1 MHAQMPSSGMGL
13 TSPSYP
19 SRMYPDNRLFGQY
32 GQYGNTLKG
41 GLGFGSNVYNSRNN
55 GRWGVVDTKYKP
67 TPCLLQNSKFQNY
80 HIERESYMH
89 RVLNLDEIKNKLHSL
104 FVNCETNLEPN

>member
-67 TPCLLQNSKFQNY
+67 TLCLVAKFKIPKLLHRKGILHAWSIISK
-80 HIERESYMH
+80 
-89 RVLNLDEIKNKLHSL
+89 
-104 FVNCETNLEPN
+104 

>member
-1 MHAQMPSSGMGL
+1 
-13 TSPSYP
+13 
-19 SRMYPDNRLFGQY
+19 MYPDNRLFGQY

-67 TPCLLQNSKFQNY
+67 TP
-80 HIERESYMH
+80 
-89 RVLNLDEIKNKLHSL
+89 V
-104 FVNCETNLEPN
+104 

>member
-1 MHAQMPSSGMGL
+1 
-13 TSPSYP
+13 
-19 SRMYPDNRLFGQY
+19 MYPDNRLFGQY

-67 TPCLLQNSKFQNY
+67 TLCLVAKFK
-80 HIERESYMH
+80 IPKLSH
-89 RVLNLDEIKNKLHSL
+89 RICVNMYGVLNLDEIKN
-104 FVNCETNLEPN
+104 